1 MLLMGFKSDWAGHLL
16 DSQQYFAVIQVR
28 IFLSWIYFSLDFF
41 SRLHLLVLQGA
52 FDLNLAVG
60 ILRVLSG
67 LDFSD
72 HFKAEE
78 TLQGEA
84 EGEQGA

>member
-1 MLLMGFKSDWAGHLL
+1 M
-16 DSQQYFAVIQVR
+16 I
-28 IFLSWIYFSLDFF
+28 FF
-41 SRLHLLVLQGA
+41 SECISSFVYLFMSQGA

-60 ILRVLSG
+60 ILRVRSG

-78 TLQGEA
+78 TLLGEA
-84 EGEQGA
+84 EGEQGD